1 LRAKVL
7 ASFLA
12 LVVALVAIDVAWSEH
27 VSRQQAERDAYD
39 KALIMADQMNAAWGF
54 IDHNQSAFEGT
65 DDREPLV
72 CVRAAKAIAKLTTV
86 NSDYMV
92 RYVNIGARVSS
103 DEADG
108 YEAAAIEGFRK
119 GAQDSVSGFLT
130 DEEGNEVYR
139 YVQPLY
145 VNDSCLS
152 CHGSP
157 AGESDELGYPKEGL
171 SVGDVA
177 GALSITEPSEIYSD
191 SSADSLAQQ
200 LSMTLIGIV
209 VGFALL
215 YVGIHHLVL
224 APVSRIEKA
233 TREISDGNL
242 SYRIGPLSN
251 DELGDLACSL
261 DRTAEELQCL
271 YGNLES
277 QVEDRTAQLAAAN
290 KVLEDQEK
298 KLNEAN
304 ERLQQELDYKS
315 DFFALTSHELKTPL
329 TSILAYA
336 ELLAAN
342 PYVKENDKVAGAVR
356 EISGSG
362 TVLLD
367 MVNNILI
374 LTRADADRLSLD
386 LEPVDFVDVLS
397 SVRATFAPISEAKG
411 QELTVKVHP
420 DVPIVLAD
428 WAKMRRI
435 VENLVNNAIK
445 FTRRGGAVSVEA
457 SYDAES
463 DEVVLAVADTGPG
476 IDQDDLGEIFELYKQ
491 AKQSSSKRFR
501 GSGLG
506 LSVVKQ
512 LVELHGGTVSVES
525 ERHVG
530 STFYVRIPARHLGV
544 GVI

>member
-1 LRAKVL
+1 M
-7 ASFLA
+7 A
-12 LVVALVAIDVAWSEH
+12 LVVALVSIDVAWSEH

-39 KALIMADQMNAAWGF
+39 KALIMADQMNAVWEF

-65 DDREPLV
+65 DDRESLV

-86 NSDYMV
+86 NSDYTV

-108 YEAAAIEGFRK
+108 YESSAIEGFRE
-119 GAQDSVSGFLT
+119 GGQGPVSGFSV
-130 DEEGNEVYR
+130 DDEGNEVYR

-145 VNDSCLS
+145 VNGSCLS

-157 AGESDELGYPKEGL
+157 AGSLDELGYPREGL
-171 SVGDVA
+171 EVGDVA
-177 GALSITEPSEIYSD
+177 GALSITEPSEIYTA

-200 LSMTLIGIV
+200 LSMTLIGLI

-224 APVSRIEKA
+224 SPVSRIERA
-233 TREISDGNL
+233 TKEISNGNL
-242 SYRIGPLSN
+242 SYRIGPLAN
-251 DELGDLACSL
+251 DELGDLARSL
-261 DRTAEELQCL
+261 DRTAEELQGL
-271 YGNLES
+271 YGILED
-277 QVEDRTAQLAAAN
+277 QVEDRTARLAAAN
-290 KVLEDQEK
+290 KVLEEQER

-304 ERLQQELDYKS
+304 ERLQHELDFKS

-336 ELLAAN
+336 ELLSSN
-342 PYVKENDKVAGAVR
+342 PYVGDDEKVAGAVR
-356 EISGSG
+356 EISASG
-362 TVLLD
+362 QVLLD

-397 SVRATFAPISEAKG
+397 SVRATFTPISEAKG
-411 QELTVKVHP
+411 QTLTVKVLP

-428 WAKMRRI
+428 WSKMRRI
-435 VENLVNNAIK
+435 VENLVSNAIK
-445 FTRRGGAVSVEA
+445 FTRRGGAIEVKTG
-457 SYDAES
+457 YDAES
-463 DEVVLAVADTGPG
+463 DEIVIAVSDNGPG
-476 IDQDDLGEIFELYKQ
+476 IEPEDLDEIFEQYKQ
-491 AKQSSSKRFR
+491 AKQSSKKRFR

-506 LSVVKQ
+506 LAVVKQ
-512 LVELHGGTVSVES
+512 LVELHGGTVRVES

-530 STFYVRIPARHLGV
+530 STFTVRVPVRHLEV

>member
-1 LRAKVL
+1 
-7 ASFLA
+7 
-12 LVVALVAIDVAWSEH
+12 
-27 VSRQQAERDAYD
+27 
-39 KALIMADQMNAAWGF
+39 
-54 IDHNQSAFEGT
+54 
-65 DDREPLV
+65 
-72 CVRAAKAIAKLTTV
+72 
-86 NSDYMV
+86 
-92 RYVNIGARVSS
+92 
-103 DEADG
+103 
-108 YEAAAIEGFRK
+108 
-119 GAQDSVSGFLT
+119 
-130 DEEGNEVYR
+130 
-139 YVQPLY
+139 
-145 VNDSCLS
+145 
-152 CHGSP
+152 
-157 AGESDELGYPKEGL
+157 
-171 SVGDVA
+171 
-177 GALSITEPSEIYSD
+177 
-191 SSADSLAQQ
+191 
-200 LSMTLIGIV
+200 
-209 VGFALL
+209 
-215 YVGIHHLVL
+215 
-224 APVSRIEKA
+224 
-233 TREISDGNL
+233 
-242 SYRIGPLSN
+242 
-251 DELGDLACSL
+251 
-261 DRTAEELQCL
+261 
-271 YGNLES
+271 
-277 QVEDRTAQLAAAN
+277 
-290 KVLEDQEK
+290 VLEDQEK